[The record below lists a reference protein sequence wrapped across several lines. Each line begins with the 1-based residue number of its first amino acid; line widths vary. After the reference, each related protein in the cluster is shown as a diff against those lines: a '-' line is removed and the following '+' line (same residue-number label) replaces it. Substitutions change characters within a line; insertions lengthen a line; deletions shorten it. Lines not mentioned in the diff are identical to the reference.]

1 MASTTHSLF
10 ICFILQSFVLC
21 IHLCSCL
28 ARHCSSCWGS
38 NDELVLGNSWG
49 ALKTTDAISR
59 DLLQL
64 TWVWPVY
71 FNF

>member
-1 MASTTHSLF
+1 MGPGFLLPRLEEAYGLDFTLF
-10 ICFILQSFVLC
+10 ICFILQSFVLH

-49 ALKTTDAISR
+49 ALKTSDAIS
-59 DLLQL
+59 
-64 TWVWPVY
+64 
-71 FNF
+71 